1 MVTPSPAAA
10 TEALPITGR
19 SQQWASL
26 RYVMLDAV
34 ASMVAWVTLFLFRK
48 RHIEFAPA
56 YKEHWI
62 PDRILQDE
70 NFLFGIVFIP
80 MFWIGLY
87 GLVGMHSDPFR
98 RYRSQ
103 DVVQVLWVSLLGS
116 LALFFVLILD
126 DQIVTYTQYYQS
138 LLVLYGAQ
146 VAAVL
151 TVRLPQTTRTV
162 KRVHRGDIAF
172 NTLVVGCNELA
183 VEMIREIRSLR
194 RNPGFR
200 FIGFAQVGKEGCRT
214 LGDIPCLGSAE
225 DLAAMVQQHAVEE
238 VILAV
243 RGGDHGELEAILNQL
258 EGLSVGIK
266 IVPDIYDILSGSVR
280 MQSIFGAPLIAIRR
294 DIMPSWQVAVKRGV
308 DVVASIIALIL
319 LTPLLLAIAIGVK
332 LGSSGPVF
340 FHQERVGRWGRPF
353 IIHKFRSMYTNAEE
367 QGPQLSRDNDP
378 RITPIGRFLRKS
390 RLDELPQFYNVLVG
404 EMSLVGP
411 RPERQHYIDL
421 ITERSPHYRHLH
433 KVRPGIT
440 SWGQVKYGYAEN
452 VDQMVQ
458 RLRFDLI
465 YMENMSLSLDFKIL
479 AYTVWIVLRGR
490 GK

>member
-1 MVTPSPAAA
+1 MVTPAPAA
-10 TEALPITGR
+10 TQEALPITGR
-19 SQQWASL
+19 SQRWASV
-26 RYVMLDAV
+26 RYVLFDAL
-34 ASMVAWVTLFLFRK
+34 ASVVAWVTLFLFRK

-56 YKEHWI
+56 YLEQWV
-62 PDRILQDE
+62 PARILQDE

-138 LLVLYGAQ
+138 MLVLYGAQ
-146 VAAVL
+146 VASVL
-151 TVRLPQTTRTV
+151 AVRLPQTTRTV
-162 KRVHRGDIAF
+162 RRVHRGDLAF
-172 NTLVVGCNELA
+172 NTLVVGCNEHA
-183 VEMIREIRSLR
+183 VGMIREIRALR

-200 FIGFAQVGKEGCRT
+200 FIGFTQVGEEGCRT
-214 LGDIPCLGSAE
+214 LEGIPCLGSS
-225 DLAAMVQQHAVEE
+225 DKLAALVRDHEVEE

-243 RGGDHGELEAILNQL
+243 RGGHHGELEAILNQL

-280 MQSIFGAPLIAIRR
+280 MQSLFGAPLIAIRR
-294 DIMPSWQVAVKRGV
+294 DIMPAWQVAVKRGI
-308 DVVASIIALIL
+308 DVVASTIALIL
-319 LTPLLLAIAIGVK
+319 LTPLLLAIAVGVK
-332 LGSSGPVF
+332 LGSTGPVF

-353 IIHKFRSMYTNAEE
+353 TIHKFRSMYTNAEE

-421 ITERSPHYRHLH
+421 ITERAPHYHHLQ